1 MLSTGNNTYS
11 WRIKYQSCVWK
22 FCNHVC
28 LWHWYSISC
37 KLSFVTSLHFSRE
50 LPQLRPSTYR
60 SQKGSEIQVSLT
72 MVAIWSKPQ
81 LISITSPG
89 NGTWK
94 KESHVIFIWRKKGVG
109 SRETSTACIISIDKF
124 WCDADSVKQQLL
136 AAGRSTIRFST
147 KVTSNST
154 RHWQRM
160 TRRKSCY
167 NKHDLSDSLSHLV
180 FKGKKVA
187 VHQVLL
193 CILPLPSTP
202 RLNLH
207 PHCGTKD
214 QTHLFRNPLIFSRT
228 KPESAEG
235 PSSPGVQWS
244 RIWEQNN
251 SQTSRKRHRCCSTPS
266 TGQFWPPN

>member
-1 MLSTGNNTYS
+1 MEPEKRKS
-11 WRIKYQSCVWK
+11 WHLYLAKERDWLARNGY
-22 FCNHVC
+22 C
-28 LWHWYSISC
+28 LY
-37 KLSFVTSLHFSRE
+37 
-50 LPQLRPSTYR
+50 
-60 SQKGSEIQVSLT
+60 
-72 MVAIWSKPQ
+72 
-81 LISITSPG
+81 
-89 NGTWK
+89 
-94 KESHVIFIWRKKGVG
+94 
-109 SRETSTACIISIDKF
+109 ISIDKI

-136 AAGRSTIRFST
+136 AAGKSTIRFST

-154 RHWQRM
+154 RHWWRM

-167 NKHDLSDSLSHLV
+167 NKHDLSNSLSHLV

-193 CILPLPSTP
+193 CILPLSSTP
-202 RLNLH
+202 HLTLHTHRTTKRTVMVNL
-207 PHCGTKD
+207 GTKD

-251 SQTSRKRHRCCSTPS
+251 SQTSRKRNRCCSTHS
-266 TGQFWPPN
+266 TSHFGLLTNAWSDIHE

>member
-1 MLSTGNNTYS
+1 MEPEK
-11 WRIKYQSCVWK
+11 RKSCHLYLAKEGDWLAR
-22 FCNHVC
+22 NLYC
-28 LWHWYSISC
+28 LYC
-37 KLSFVTSLHFSRE
+37 L
-50 LPQLRPSTYR
+50 Y
-60 SQKGSEIQVSLT
+60 
-72 MVAIWSKPQ
+72 
-81 LISITSPG
+81 
-89 NGTWK
+89 
-94 KESHVIFIWRKKGVG
+94 
-109 SRETSTACIISIDKF
+109 ISIDKF

-136 AAGRSTIRFST
+136 AAGRSTIIRFST

-251 SQTSRKRHRCCSTPS
+251 SQTSRKRNRCCSTPS